1 MGGTMKMET
10 KYIFLDV
17 DGTLVNFR
25 GEIPDSA
32 VYAIKKAQANGHK
45 IMLATG
51 RQKSQIHKFL
61 FEKIDFDGMVASSGA
76 YIEYDGKVIFESRPS
91 REKLCQMIDFFDKYK
106 IPYFLQSTDKLIALR
121 WCYDQ
126 IYAHFESEGAGKAT
140 LDSVFGN
147 TEVVEDPRMLECVE
161 KAAYYYSPLSIDEV
175 RAELG
180 DYYYIVSYSL
190 GRGQSLYHGEI
201 TFDGVNKANGIER
214 FMEMAGA
221 PMENSIAFG
230 DSGND
235 LDMIKTAGIGVC
247 MGNGSEDVKA
257 VADIVT
263 TDVTDDGIYNAFV
276 KLGLI

>member
-1 MGGTMKMET
+1 MET

-25 GEIPDSA
+25 GEVPDSA

-61 FEKIDFDGMVASSGA
+61 FEKINFDGMVASSGA
-76 YIEYDGKVIFESRPS
+76 YIEYGGRVVFESRPS
-91 REKLCQMIDFFDKYK
+91 RERLCQMIDFFDKYK
-106 IPYFLQSTDKLIALR
+106 IPYFLQSTDRLIALR

-126 IYAHFESEGAGKAT
+126 IYAHFESEGAGKVT

-147 TEVVEDPRMLECVE
+147 TEVVEDPRALECVE

-180 DYYYIVSYSL
+180 DYYYVVSYSL
-190 GRGQSLYHGEI
+190 GSGQSLYHGEI
-201 TFDGVNKANGIER
+201 TFDGTNKANGIER
-214 FMEMAGA
+214 FMAAAGA

-235 LDMIKTAGIGVC
+235 LDMLKVAGVGVC
-247 MGNGSEDVKA
+247 MGNGSDDVKA

>member
-1 MGGTMKMET
+1 MMKMET

-17 DGTLVNFR
+17 DGTLVNFM
-25 GEIPDSA
+25 GEIPESA
-32 VYAIKKAQANGHK
+32 VCALKKAQANGHK

-76 YIEYDGKVIFESRPS
+76 YIEYGGKVIFESRPS
-91 REKLCQMIDFFDKYK
+91 REKLSQMIDFFDKYK
-106 IPYFLQSTDKLIALR
+106 IPYFLQSTDRLIALR

-126 IYAHFESEGAGKAT
+126 IYAHFESEGAGKVT

-147 TEVVEDPRMLECVE
+147 TEIVEDPKALECVE
-161 KAAYYYSPLSIDEV
+161 KAAYYYSPLSIEEV

-180 DYYYIVSYSL
+180 DYYYVVSYSL
-190 GRGQSLYHGEI
+190 GSGQSLYHGEI
-201 TFDGVNKANGIER
+201 TFDGVNKAVGIEK
-214 FMEMAGA
+214 FMAAVGA
-221 PMENSIAFG
+221 PMKNSIAVG

-235 LDMIKTAGIGVC
+235 LEMIKAAGVGVC
-247 MGNGSEDVKA
+247 MGNGSDDVKA
-257 VADIVT
+257 AADLVT
-263 TDVTDDGIYNAFV
+263 THINDDGIYNAFV